1 MKFLGVVQWMLRK
14 SKKEGLNVGD
24 LVYHL
29 LYGKSWVAVV
39 LGKTPP
45 PGVLSDELTLV
56 HIQPG
61 TEYSGHFAKS
71 YVRYRVTDN
80 LGYVSTH
87 WLRQL
92 SKYEKSDL
100 LS

>member
-1 MKFLGVVQWMLRK
+1 MGVVQWMLRK
-14 SKKEGLNVGD
+14 SKKEDLRIGD

-29 LYGKSWVAVV
+29 LYGRSWVAVV
-39 LGKTPP
+39 LGTSPP
-45 PGVLSDELTLV
+45 AGVLSKELTLV
-56 HIQPG
+56 HLQPG

-87 WLRQL
+87 WLRPL
-92 SKYEKSDL
+92 LKCEKSD
-100 LS
+100 